1 MAATA
6 GIFAQ
11 CCTVACAVPAWVTA
25 RSCLL
30 RTIFYPSL
38 TCHNLGYW
46 GTGLA
51 VKSLFQFQKKSLE
64 QSTCGLGCKFLG
76 TKTVIQC
83 LLVFSVFSTCPWGA
97 VPVVPQLWFVG
108 LQKSSTQLVGTSL
121 LPLQIFHQGQEWVR
135 CSWGCETFLW
145 SRKFEKFF
153 SKTCQINEMRSYFEM
168 LGLEDFIQINLTIL
182 ASEIS
187 PLFPRSGPRNCVHSL
202 LETVLCNIFNGSGGI
217 WGPTS
222 ASVLCMIISVVT

>member
-11 CCTVACAVPAWVTA
+11 SCTVARAVPAWATA

-30 RTIFYPSL
+30 RIIFYPSL

-51 VKSLFQFQKKSLE
+51 VKSLFQFRKKSLE

-83 LLVFSVFSTCPWGA
+83 LLVFSVFSTCPWGS

-135 CSWGCETFLW
+135 CSWGLW
-145 SRKFEKFF
+145 D
-153 SKTCQINEMRSYFEM
+153 
-168 LGLEDFIQINLTIL
+168 L
-182 ASEIS
+182 
-187 PLFPRSGPRNCVHSL
+187 
-202 LETVLCNIFNGSGGI
+202 
-217 WGPTS
+217 
-222 ASVLCMIISVVT
+222 SVVQKVWEIFLQNLSNKWEEILYWDARTGGFHSD